1 MVMQREMVIE
11 RSKFDN
17 LLYLRRLNREMN
29 TRKLSAKKPHNK
41 LRVKSGRFHVYVRGF
56 DSRRVFI
63 DDEDHMMFLIIVNE
77 VLKEMSFI
85 VYGYIL
91 MVNHFHLLIETNEL
105 PMVMGQIMF
114 RYSLWYKRKHPAVV
128 KVFETP
134 YGSSPIYNPVR
145 FKDCFLYI
153 LSNAKRA
160 RMCEKH
166 EDYFWSSANQ
176 YFAKRPH
183 LLDSYIE
190 VNKSYALQEYSSAE
204 TFNQDVN
211 TYNPF
216 KKDGKRTLRW
226 YVSDSQVADFFKR
239 LVNSRDFK
247 KLDNS
252 EIEYIIRSLRYDCSA
267 TYYQIRMFT
276 NKSLHYIR
284 KVLATP

>member
-1 MVMQREMVIE
+1 MVME

-29 TRKLSAKKPHNK
+29 SRKSAVKKSK
-41 LRVKSGRFHVYVRGF
+41 KRSRVKSGNFHVYVRGF
-56 DSRRVFI
+56 DSRRVFV

-77 VLKEMSFI
+77 VLKETNFI
-85 VYGYIL
+85 IYGYII
-91 MVNHFHLLIETNEL
+91 MVNHFHLLIETNDL
-105 PMVMGQIMF
+105 PAVMGQIMF

-166 EDYFWSSANQ
+166 EDFVWSSANQ
-176 YFAKRPH
+176 YFAKRSH

-190 VNKSYALQEYSSAE
+190 VNKSYALQEYSSEEA
-204 TFNQDVN
+204 FNLDVN
-211 TYNPF
+211 TYKPF
-216 KKDGKRTLRW
+216 RKDGKRTLRC
-226 YVSDSQVADFFKR
+226 YVSDSYVADFFKR
-239 LVNSRDFK
+239 LVNNKDVRT
-247 KLDNS
+247 LDNA
-252 EIEYIIRSLRYDCSA
+252 EIVYIIKSLRYDCSA
-267 TYYQIRMFT
+267 TYSQIRAHI
-276 NKSLHYIR
+276 NKSLNYIR